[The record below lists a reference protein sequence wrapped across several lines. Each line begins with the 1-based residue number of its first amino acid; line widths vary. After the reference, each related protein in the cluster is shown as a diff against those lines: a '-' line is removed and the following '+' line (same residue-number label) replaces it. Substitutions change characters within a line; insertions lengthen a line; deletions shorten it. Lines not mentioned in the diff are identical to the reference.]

1 MVTDLGP
8 HIEGALG
15 SSGVPPQDP
24 FRLRVGVLSEEQI
37 AGLRRRK
44 KVAEYQKKQNNVCIV
59 PCLFWVAVLM
69 RLARSLYSQTDGGPH
84 GGI

>member
-15 SSGVPPQDP
+15 SSGIPPQDP

-59 PCLFWVAVLM
+59 PCLF
-69 RLARSLYSQTDGGPH
+69 
-84 GGI
+84 